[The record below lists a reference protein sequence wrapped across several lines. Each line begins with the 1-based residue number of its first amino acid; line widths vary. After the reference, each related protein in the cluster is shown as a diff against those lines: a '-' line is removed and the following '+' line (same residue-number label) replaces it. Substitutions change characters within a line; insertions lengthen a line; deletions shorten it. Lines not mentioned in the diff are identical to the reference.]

1 METAVKYNTKQRE
14 ILIDYLISMKGGH
27 VTAKD
32 VLDHF
37 RASGI
42 RIGQSTVYRQLE
54 SLVSEGVVKKYSID
68 ISSPACFEYED
79 EEEHDDHSDT
89 FHLRCEKCGRLIH
102 IDCNELKDISDHLSS
117 EHSFSLDPIRTV
129 LYGICESCRRN

>member
-1 METAVKYNTKQRE
+1 M
-14 ILIDYLISMKGGH
+14 
-27 VTAKD
+27 TAKD

-54 SLVSEGVVKKYSID
+54 SLVSEGMIKKYSID
-68 ISSPACFEYED
+68 ISSPACFEYTEGED
-79 EEEHDDHSDT
+79 ESDHADT

-102 IDCNELKDISDHLSS
+102 LDCDELKEISDHLSA

-129 LYGICESCRRN
+129 LYGTCDKCRRH